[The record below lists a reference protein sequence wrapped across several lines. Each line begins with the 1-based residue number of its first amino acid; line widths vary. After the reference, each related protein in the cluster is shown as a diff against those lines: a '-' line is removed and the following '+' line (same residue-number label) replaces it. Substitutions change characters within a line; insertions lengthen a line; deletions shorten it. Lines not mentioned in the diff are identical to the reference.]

1 MRIELENAEDSGG
14 RFSQTYEDGEL
25 TFDESEL
32 RLIEPV
38 RVKGQVRRDAGQVE
52 ISGELH
58 TKVAIPCG
66 RCLQEVQ
73 LPVDVD
79 FAERFAG
86 SVSWRNEEQQEL
98 SREDLDLG
106 LVDEAIELDD
116 LVKEEILLALPGHVL
131 CGESCKG
138 ICPHCGADRNLVDCG
153 CESKQVD
160 ERWQKLK
167 DLRF

>member
-14 RFSQTYEDGEL
+14 RFSETYKDEEL
-25 TFDESEL
+25 AFEESEL
-32 RLIEPV
+32 RLVEPV
-38 RVKGQVRRDAGQVE
+38 QVKGRIRRNNGQVE

-66 RCLQEVQ
+66 RCLKEVQ
-73 LPVDVD
+73 LPIDVE

-86 SVSWRNEEQQEL
+86 SVSWRNEEQHEL
-98 SREDLDLG
+98 SPEDLDLG
-106 LVDEAIELDD
+106 VVDEAVELYD

-131 CGESCKG
+131 CNESCKG
-138 ICPHCGADRNLVDCG
+138 ICPDCGADRNLADCG
-153 CESKQVD
+153 CESREVD
-160 ERWQKLK
+160 ARWEKLK